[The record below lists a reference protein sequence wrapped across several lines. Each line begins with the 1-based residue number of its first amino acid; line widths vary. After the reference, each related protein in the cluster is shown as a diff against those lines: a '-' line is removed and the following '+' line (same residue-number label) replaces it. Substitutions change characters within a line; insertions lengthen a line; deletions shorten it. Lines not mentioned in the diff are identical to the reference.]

1 MPGQDPLIRSTSR
14 QFCSFTGIS
23 SKPSTVPF
31 YSQDLPSPP
40 GPPSL
45 CLPPAHPHTASCPH
59 GYAAV
64 QTRSQECKCRP
75 R

>member
-1 MPGQDPLIRSTSR
+1 MPGQGLLIRPTSH

-31 YSQDLPSPP
+31 YSQGLPSPP

-45 CLPPAHPHTASCPH
+45 CLPPAHTTHSLLSPLLCSSANTQS
-59 GYAAV
+59 GV
-64 QTRSQECKCRP
+64 
-75 R
+75 